1 MDGGILDDPDISM
14 RQAIQNILEDE
25 GLEQLERIPVD
36 YDELQEK
43 AEEVEKE
50 ILQEARSQRNRV
62 PVISD
67 HTEAEAGLNGMSR
80 SEIEENVWAIA
91 QAEIIENDLDAKIQA
106 VRVYGS

>member
-43 AEEVEKE
+43 AEEVE
-50 ILQEARSQRNRV
+50 
-62 PVISD
+62 
-67 HTEAEAGLNGMSR
+67 
-80 SEIEENVWAIA
+80 
-91 QAEIIENDLDAKIQA
+91 AEIFRKQEDRESGCRLFRNIRKRKPD
-106 VRVYGS
+106 

>member
-1 MDGGILDDPDISM
+1 M

-43 AEEVEKE
+43 AEEVEAE
-50 ILQEARSQRNRV
+50 ILQEARSQRKRV

-67 HTEAEAGLNGMSR
+67 HTEAEAGLKGIAFAVTSIPCLESKSASSGCER
-80 SEIEENVWAIA
+80 PFFFLFSAIILPIERI
-91 QAEIIENDLDAKIQA
+91 
-106 VRVYGS
+106 